1 MNSENNENEK
11 VKKKR
16 DKTYVVEDD
25 SYFIFHKRMIAGVRT
40 GKRIAKDGKETRIL
54 RQVIAEYSVIQE
66 HCGRDGQYEIDKG
79 PIHIQRDE
87 ARKMLE
93 DLREN
98 HKPKIVVKKK
108 THDFYAEPVDDLD
121 LRVCYFTRN
130 ENEGLIISPR
140 IKKINYS

>member
-1 MNSENNENEK
+1 MNSENNDNETVK
-11 VKKKR
+11 KKKKR

-54 RQVIAEYSVIQE
+54 SPVIAEYSVIQE
-66 HCGRDGQYEIDKG
+66 HCEQDGEYELYKG

-98 HKPKIVVKKK
+98 HKPRIVVKKK
-108 THDFYAEPVDDLD
+108 THDFY
-121 LRVCYFTRN
+121 
-130 ENEGLIISPR
+130 
-140 IKKINYS
+140 